1 MIVRKLRLQRGWTQE
16 HLAELTGLS
25 VRSIQR
31 FERGQGA
38 SLETLNS
45 LAAVFEVDRSLLKP
59 GDAPMPDT
67 SPVTP
72 EEENAIQYVKGI
84 KEFYSHLFM
93 YVLFVTVF
101 GFALGFK
108 HPFIFWGSIGWG
120 VGVLVHGLNAFE
132 VINLFGPNWERRQ
145 IEKRLGRP
153 L

>member
-31 FERGQGA
+31 FERGQSS
-38 SLETLNS
+38 SLETLNA
-45 LAAVFEVDRSLLKP
+45 LAAVFQVDRSLLKP

-67 SPVTP
+67 SPVTPESSPVTP

-93 YVLFVTVF
+93 YVLFV
-101 GFALGFK
+101 
-108 HPFIFWGSIGWG
+108 
-120 VGVLVHGLNAFE
+120 
-132 VINLFGPNWERRQ
+132 
-145 IEKRLGRP
+145 
-153 L
+153 